1 MLSLAL
7 SLALTFSI
15 HVLGDKA
22 TGVFIPPIYTYLLPS
37 PFQGYE
43 PVVSNSSTNFINTIT
58 TNGSINALFSAAKN
72 ATYYAFDEEFYSILG
87 GKTPDIQLIATRP
100 SVFAYEA
107 GAWDYDLNQV
117 WFTSLVLVRPSIS
130 ILDLATNS
138 IQTIDIP
145 ALRNITPNGGYYFNG
160 TMYLT
165 VAGNVTLP
173 NGAPAIYAIDTKTH
187 AATAILNS
195 FYGLKFQSI
204 DDLSWVKPGNSSC
217 VNTGPTLFFT
227 TLNLQPFGANGTA
240 PQMQQDGVYRYS
252 PSSQSVQG
260 VISRADI
267 VSPNGVR
274 SDATGRYLYVTGTAA
289 PFTTT
294 AARTNPF
301 PSNVIYRYT
310 LDEECF
316 PVNKRLL
323 ATVRSYA
330 DGLHIDDYGRIWTG
344 EWEGI
349 TVRRPDGKVLGVFN
363 AEALVVGNALPPIAN
378 FALAGDKLVI
388 LALDRVY
395 VLQLG
400 QNVTSA
406 AAGTQ

>member
-1 MLSLAL
+1 MTTLTSLVLAVFPSENILLSLRRVSLKTYILSSSFRQRKNKLEFSIFSSSPSIQSRLLYPENKKNKTRIAMLSLAL
-7 SLALTFSI
+7 SLALTFSTHI
-15 HVLGDKA
+15 LGDQA

-43 PVVSNSSTNFINTIT
+43 TVVSNSSTHSINTIT
-58 TNGSINALFSAAKN
+58 ANASINALFSAAKN
-72 ATYYAFDEEFYSILG
+72 ATYYAFDEEIYSILG

-117 WFTSLVLVRPSIS
+117 WFTSLNLARPSIS
-130 ILDLATNS
+130 ILDLATNN

-145 ALRNITPNGGYYFNG
+145 ALRNINPNGGYYFNG
-160 TMYLT
+160 TIYLT
-165 VAGNVTLP
+165 V
-173 NGAPAIYAIDTKTH
+173 
-187 AATAILNS
+187 
-195 FYGLKFQSI
+195 
-204 DDLSWVKPGNSSC
+204 
-217 VNTGPTLFFT
+217 
-227 TLNLQPFGANGTA
+227 
-240 PQMQQDGVYRYS
+240 DGVYRYS

-301 PSNVIYRYT
+301 LSNIIYRYT

-316 PVNKRLL
+316 PVNKRLV

-330 DGLHIDDYGRIWTG
+330 DGLRIDDYGRIWTG
-344 EWEGI
+344 EWEGM

-363 AEALVVGNALPPIAN
+363 GEALVVGNALPPMAN